1 MNFQSDGYI
10 DNDWQYVGEGQAGTT
25 KLNYIE
31 EKQYGQ
37 IDKQYLGVVFDNVG
51 EGYVQLGYA
60 ATRIEAVI
68 SVADEVPPA
77 DYKVDFDKKE
87 ALTFA
92 QLSLLAYENY
102 SEVQRQL
109 TDYGFTAEMEINKS
123 SITANPAGFIASN
136 DTSVVVGFR
145 GTVVTSYKD
154 ILTDAW
160 FAKIPIFPGSP
171 VLAHSGFVSALELVY
186 ADIVDFLKKFPS
198 GKKLYLTGHS
208 LGGALASVLGYRL
221 VHDGVYSAS
230 PIQYVYGCPPVG
242 EPAFAESF
250 NKDLS
255 STITILGDFVSSG
268 ILIRISKLQD
278 LFKPNEVKYLPKSGG
293 HTIYQYIDQLKELL
307 S

>member
-1 MNFQSDGYI
+1 M
-10 DNDWQYVGEGQAGTT
+10 GEGQTGTT

-31 EKQYGQ
+31 EKRYGQ
-37 IDKQYLGVVFDNVG
+37 IDKQYLGVIFDYRG
-51 EGYVQLGYA
+51 EGYVKLGYT

-68 SVADEVPPA
+68 SVSDEVPPP
-77 DYKVDFDKKE
+77 DYKVDFDKEE

-92 QLSLLAYENY
+92 QLSSLAYENY
-102 SEVQRQL
+102 SVVQQQL
-109 TDYGFTAEMEINKS
+109 PTYGFTAEMEINKS
-123 SITANPAGFIASN
+123 SLTGNAIGFIASS
-136 DTSVVVGFR
+136 DTSMVVGFR
-145 GTVVTSYKD
+145 GTVVTSYRD
-154 ILTDAW
+154 LLTDVW
-160 FAKIPIFPGSP
+160 FNKVPIFPGSP

-186 ADIVDFLKKFPS
+186 ADIVDFLKSFPS

-208 LGGALASVLGYRL
+208 LGGALASLLGYRL

-255 STITILGDFVSSG
+255 STITIPGDFVSSG
-268 ILIRISKLQD
+268 ELISISKLQD
-278 LFKPNEVKYLPKSGG
+278 LYKPNEVKYLPKSGG
-293 HTIYQYIDQLKELL
+293 HSILGYIDQLKELL

>member
-1 MNFQSDGYI
+1 M
-10 DNDWQYVGEGQAGTT
+10 GEGQTGTT

-37 IDKQYLGVVFDNVG
+37 IDKQYLGVIFDYHG
-51 EGYVQLGYA
+51 EGYVKLGYT

-68 SVADEVPPA
+68 SVSDEVPPP
-77 DYKVDFDKKE
+77 DYKVDFDKEE

-92 QLSLLAYENY
+92 QLSCLAYEDY
-102 SEVQRQL
+102 SVVQQQL
-109 TDYGFTAEMEINKS
+109 PTYGFTAEMEINKS
-123 SITANPAGFIASN
+123 STTGNAIGFIASS
-136 DTSVVVGFR
+136 DTSVVIGFR
-145 GTVVTSYKD
+145 GTVVTSYRD
-154 ILTDAW
+154 LLTDAW
-160 FAKIPIFPGSP
+160 FNKVPIFPGSP

-186 ADIVDFLKKFPS
+186 ADIVDVLKSFPS

-221 VHDGVYSAS
+221 VKDGIYSAS

-255 STITILGDFVSSG
+255 STITIPGDFVSSG
-268 ILIRISKLQD
+268 ELIRISKLQD
-278 LFKPNEVKYLPKSGG
+278 LYKPNEVKYLPKSGG
-293 HTIYQYIDQLKELL
+293 HSILGYIDQLKELL
-307 S
+307 HN